1 MKKHIA
7 QKVAA
12 ILISVLFLSVM
23 AFAAVDYDKSIL
35 EIKKKIEQNPSGAGV
50 DKMYYEIAEMRIKEL
65 ADLAKSN
72 DIDSI
77 RRYMKVSDEYFNEAI
92 DSLDKAERT
101 TKSGELKLDIL
112 FLKFLIAKEK
122 FESSKVD
129 ALFGDMANKIAT
141 FSKDPAVNKGELDRI
156 SEKLDK
162 SGFSKYAIKLKIMY
176 AEKVDQKSAIAVI
189 EEIKDDADRL
199 FDSGDTKK
207 ADTLYAEYVNIAGKI
222 FDEDKVASG
231 LVSIA
236 DKYFNSK
243 KYDEAIRYYD
253 KYLADYDGLRLSD
266 YCTYRV
272 ALCLDKQKMRDQAII
287 QYTSFLNNYPDSK
300 WFNDGFKDLARLY
313 YEDKVRQQAFSNL
326 RKLKEKYSKKD
337 VRDYV
342 EILIAILYYGS
353 GEYDNSV
360 KQCKALKKEF
370 PESSYVYTADTLI
383 EDIRKIQDEG
393 DKPSYSVA
401 TKGTYNRWE
410 PYTPVE
416 AEIIPEVM
424 DGKSVLS
431 LNFEFPCTSA
441 YAADNPEGSKT
452 IKIGLIEGDVTIFSS
467 DIKKW
472 QKGASGMML
481 KKGDRIKTGADSSC
495 DLLFDG
501 KTENVVGILENSEI
515 VLILGKNEKVEII
528 DAHLFA
534 RLSDIPAGS
543 TFEIKTPIAA
553 CGARGTGFSVKG
565 DKSTMEATA
574 YENDI
579 FLRNKSGQESNISE
593 GFARTMDQAGQI
605 SEALK
610 AEPKS
615 VAKFDSWPTY
625 LTVKPGTKINF
636 VINEEKLVD
645 MDKLGEFVRDE
656 SDASRLPRKI
666 EDRTEADLLSID
678 WTIPEGGF
686 TGKGTTLM
694 RTWQAPKKEGVYK
707 ISIKIND
714 LGLVRPPDE
723 GVKKDEASHMLT
735 VIVTVEK

>member
-1 MKKHIA
+1 MKKYIS
-7 QKVAA
+7 QKVAV
-12 ILISVLFLSVM
+12 ILIAGLFLSVTV
-23 AFAAVDYDKSIL
+23 FAEIDHNKTIS
-35 EIKKKIEQNPSGAGV
+35 EIKSEIEKNPSAQGV
-50 DKMYYEIAEMRIKEL
+50 DKMYYEIAEMRINEL

-92 DSLDKAERT
+92 DSLDKAERV

-129 ALFGDMANKIAT
+129 ALFGEMANRIAG
-141 FSKDPAVNKGELDRI
+141 FSKDPAVNKRELDRI

-162 SGFSKYAIKLKIMY
+162 SGFSKYAIQLKIMY

-189 EEIKDDADRL
+189 EEIKDEADRL

-207 ADTLYAEYVNIAGKI
+207 ADTLYAEYVNVAGRI
-222 FDEDKVASG
+222 FDKDKVASG
-231 LVSIA
+231 LVDVA

-253 KYLADYDGLRLSD
+253 KYLADYGELRLAD
-266 YCTYRV
+266 YCTYKV
-272 ALCLDKQKMRDQAII
+272 ALCLDKQKMRDQAIV
-287 QYTSFLNNYPDSK
+287 QYESFLKNYPDSK
-300 WFNDGFKDLARLY
+300 WFNDGFKNLATLY
-313 YEDKVRQQAFSNL
+313 YEEKVRQQAFSNL
-326 RKLKEKYSKKD
+326 EKLKNEYYKKD
-337 VRDYV
+337 VRDYI
-342 EILIAILYYGS
+342 EILIAVLYYGA
-353 GEYDNSV
+353 GEYDNSI

-383 EDIRKIQDEG
+383 EDMRKIQDEG
-393 DKPSYSVA
+393 EKPSYSAA

-410 PYTPVE
+410 PYTPIE
-416 AEIIPEVM
+416 AEITPEIM

-431 LNFEFPCTSA
+431 LNFEFPCASA
-441 YAADNPEGSKT
+441 YAADSQGGVGTVE
-452 IKIGLIEGDVTIFSS
+452 IGLIEGDVTIFSS
-467 DIKKW
+467 DVKKW
-472 QKGASGMML
+472 QKGTSGMIL
-481 KKGDRIKTGADSSC
+481 KKGDKIKTGADSSC
-495 DLLFDG
+495 DILFDG
-501 KTENVVGILENSEI
+501 KTENVVGIFENSEI

-553 CGARGTGFSVKG
+553 CGARGTGFSVKS
-565 DKSTMEATA
+565 DKSVMEAVA
-574 YENDI
+574 CENNI
-579 FLRNKSGQESNISE
+579 FLRDKSGQESDITE
-593 GFARTMDQAGQI
+593 GFARTIDQAGQI

-610 AEPKS
+610 AEPKLI
-615 VAKFDSWPTY
+615 AKFDSWPTY

-636 VINEEKLVD
+636 IINEEKLVD

-666 EDRTEADLLSID
+666 EDRTEADLLSIE
-678 WTIPEGGF
+678 WGVPEGGF
-686 TGKGTTLM
+686 TGKQTTLA
-694 RTWQAPKKEGVYK
+694 RTWQAPKNEGVYK
-707 ISIKIND
+707 ISINIGD

-723 GVKKDEASHMLT
+723 GVKKDVASQMLS